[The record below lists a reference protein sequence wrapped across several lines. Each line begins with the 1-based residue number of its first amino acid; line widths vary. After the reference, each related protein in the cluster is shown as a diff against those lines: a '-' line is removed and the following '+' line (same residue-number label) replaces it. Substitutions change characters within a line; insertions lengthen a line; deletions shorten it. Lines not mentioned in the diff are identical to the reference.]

1 MVKVTA
7 GELCAEYM
15 FKTAKLAALFFCQP
29 SGGSAVQ
36 GISITRATRADGYT
50 AQEATVDELV
60 MYWQDW
66 SPVEG
71 NVP

>member
-1 MVKVTA
+1 
-7 GELCAEYM
+7 M

-36 GISITRATRADGYT
+36 GGSVTWATRADGYA
-50 AQEATVDELV
+50 AQEATVNELV